1 MRKKLTALL
10 SLLFLLLPFI
20 AISIVYFTAKINVF
34 NNPDFWYGY
43 MAYFGTVALAAVS
56 LWQNENAN
64 MINQRLAD
72 MSCKDKIAYLVPP
85 KNQII
90 RGNTIEFRFFKRGNS
105 FGFVSGYDLYINK
118 DFSRHENCNY
128 FFEETNINELQE
140 SINIEFQEKINR
152 KEIEV
157 CLVLYWKNQYGY
169 EYKQN
174 ISMSYEQYKSRNDM
188 YVSTKETFEI
198 EYIK

>member
-72 MSCKDKIAYLVPP
+72 M
-85 KNQII
+85 
-90 RGNTIEFRFFKRGNS
+90 
-105 FGFVSGYDLYINK
+105 
-118 DFSRHENCNY
+118 
-128 FFEETNINELQE
+128 
-140 SINIEFQEKINR
+140 
-152 KEIEV
+152 
-157 CLVLYWKNQYGY
+157 
-169 EYKQN
+169 
-174 ISMSYEQYKSRNDM
+174 
-188 YVSTKETFEI
+188 
-198 EYIK
+198 

>member
-1 MRKKLTALL
+1 MKKSFIVVSAIF
-10 SLLFLLLPFI
+10 FLILPII
-20 AISIVYFTAKINVF
+20 AILAIYFIFAINIF
-34 NNPDFWYGY
+34 DNPDFWYGY

-105 FGFVSGYDLYINK
+105 FGFVSGYDLYINN
-118 DFSRHENCNY
+118 DFSKHENCNY
-128 FFEETNINELQE
+128 FLKKMIN
-140 SINIEFQEKINR
+140 F
-152 KEIEV
+152 
-157 CLVLYWKNQYGY
+157 
-169 EYKQN
+169 
-174 ISMSYEQYKSRNDM
+174 
-188 YVSTKETFEI
+188 F
-198 EYIK
+198 